1 MCGWNQ
7 SREDLSL
14 GGRHQPFVWRH
25 CTYIHNPDFFR
36 NPLQRLGR
44 PLPTSKCLAL
54 HPRRCSFDF
63 RKRRL
68 VGIRM
73 VGSKV
78 RPFWSCQQDTF
89 SPFLRRLVDNDL
101 QNELVTPYYT
111 LSDHTLPIT
120 DIVCSFGIFPTNR
133 VLTSSLDHSVKV
145 WDLSTQ
151 TLLSTF
157 QFPKAI
163 ATVTWDVAE
172 RIFFAASVD
181 GSIHQVNLFTQREDR
196 FATAVG
202 GGGAADQI
210 RIGDGPGSTGPTHKR
225 LISVG

>member
-1 MCGWNQ
+1 
-7 SREDLSL
+7 
-14 GGRHQPFVWRH
+14 
-25 CTYIHNPDFFR
+25 
-36 NPLQRLGR
+36 
-44 PLPTSKCLAL
+44 
-54 HPRRCSFDF
+54 
-63 RKRRL
+63 
-68 VGIRM
+68 
-73 VGSKV
+73 V
-78 RPFWSCQQDTF
+78 RPFWSRQQDAF
-89 SPFLRRLVDNDL
+89 SLFPRRLVDNDL
-101 QNELVTPYYT
+101 QNELVTPYCT

-163 ATVTWDVAE
+163 ATVSWDATE

-196 FATAVG
+196 FAAAVG
-202 GGGAADQI
+202 GGGAADPM
-210 RIGDGPGSTGPTHKR
+210 RVGDESGSSGPTKR